1 MNSFY
6 MSMTETTC
14 QLYPIAL
21 TNGVSSGRGYL
32 FPWQI
37 ADGGVVK
44 ETCAK
49 TVTIFAIPF
58 IDGRGSEITHAI
70 LCNFYKLKIY

>member
-1 MNSFY
+1 MA
-6 MSMTETTC
+6 ETTS

-21 TNGVSSGRGYL
+21 TNGVSLGRGYL

-49 TVTIFAIPF
+49 TVTIFLQFHLLTVGVQKLHMQFYAI
-58 IDGRGSEITHAI
+58 ST
-70 LCNFYKLKIY
+70 N